1 MRAIHKLYM
10 LTRYRCASLENAVE
24 SSTHP
29 ANRCASL
36 ENAVESSP
44 PPASLADK
52 RFQQRIS
59 RLGTHAPA
67 EIDAIVTASSSLKQ
81 KLKERPAP
89 FIYAAH
95 TVVLSLYGFS
105 PVMQRNCLL
114 WSLKSTLNPKLLYAS
129 NTGAAQWEA
138 MIVMTLRES
147 TLSNHYQGLTETP
160 VLANGKLGSPEDI
173 CRVDAFINEVQAFCD
188 LFKLSAS
195 ILDLVSFQ
203 NPSAVSCLHRIEQGT
218 FTFGN
223 LWTAPNRWLL
233 SSYQANLR
241 RMQQDSENENVRLT
255 TGMDYT
261 TGNFMA
267 NYYAMRNAQL
277 ELHRLRVAHSD
288 IMQHL
293 QIFEGMIQVQAR
305 IWSEAIPAYSTHHID
320 AQARISDETIRGHG
334 TNHANHTS
342 PVRISAPLPS
352 PPASQLQDPARQPAI
367 NHTQPASQLQ
377 DPARQPAINHTQPSS
392 ASMTAPQNAMLSMQ
406 PWTTPT
412 YHFIQNN
419 TVMLHELNHMRHLL
433 HIDNNL
439 VNTPDVINL
448 VTPGASPS
456 PPMTP
461 PYASR
466 TPPPQLPTNQLS
478 PPNFLVVRRIL
489 QRSHSVPPI
498 QVD

>member
-1 MRAIHKLYM
+1 MQ
-10 LTRYRCASLENAVE
+10 
-24 SSTHP
+24 P
-29 ANRCASL
+29 APKSQYL
-36 ENAVESSP
+36 
-44 PPASLADK
+44 DK
-52 RFQQRIS
+52 RFQKRIS
-59 RLGTHAPA
+59 RLHSHTPA
-67 EIDAIVTASSSLKQ
+67 EIDAIAAASSHLKQ

-89 FIYAAH
+89 FIYTAH

-147 TLSNHYQGLTETP
+147 TLSNHFQGLTETP
-160 VLANGKLGSPEDI
+160 VLANGKLGSPAEI
-173 CRVDAFINEVQAFCD
+173 SRVDAFINEVQAFCD

-195 ILDLVSFQ
+195 ILDLVTFQ

-277 ELHRLRVAHSD
+277 ELHRMRVAHNQ

-293 QIFEGMIQVQAR
+293 QIFEGMVQAQAR
-305 IWSEAIPAYSTHHID
+305 IWSETTP
-320 AQARISDETIRGHG
+320 GL
-334 TNHANHTS
+334 HANPPSLDNTTPAPGLHANPPASQLSQPPSRPQPPSQPHANPSSLDNTT
-342 PVRISAPLPS
+342 PAIRITAPLRS
-352 PPASQLQDPARQPAI
+352 PPASQLPDPARQI
-367 NHTQPASQLQ
+367 NPNPPTGAAWPL
-377 DPARQPAINHTQPSS
+377 
-392 ASMTAPQNAMLSMQ
+392 
-406 PWTTPT
+406 TPT
-412 YHFIQNN
+412 YRFVHNN
-419 TVMLHELNHMRHLL
+419 TQMLHELNHMRHLL
-433 HIDNNL
+433 NIDENL
-439 VNTPDVINL
+439 LTTIPEVVNL
-448 VTPGASPS
+448 VTPGVSPS
-456 PPMTP
+456 PPQTP
-461 PYASR
+461 AHVLRS
-466 TPPPQLPTNQLS
+466 PPPNPAPS
-478 PPNFLVVRRIL
+478 FLVVRRIL
-489 QRSHSVPPI
+489 PRSHTPASL

>member
-1 MRAIHKLYM
+1 MCAMHKLYM
-10 LTRYRCASLENAVE
+10 LTRFRSASVPEMA
-24 SSTHP
+24 
-29 ANRCASL
+29 
-36 ENAVESSP
+36 P
-44 PPASLADK
+44 PEHISKTDK
-52 RFQQRIS
+52 RFRQRIS
-59 RLGTHAPA
+59 RLSTHDPA
-67 EIDAIVTASSSLKQ
+67 EIDAIVTASSHLKQ

-89 FIYAAH
+89 FIYTAH

-160 VLANGKLGSPEDI
+160 VLANGKLGSPQEI
-173 CRVDAFINEVQAFCD
+173 SRVDAFINEVQAFCD

-195 ILDLVSFQ
+195 ILDLVTFQ

-241 RMQQDSENENVRLT
+241 RMQQDSENENVRVT

-277 ELHRLRVAHSD
+277 ELHRMRVAHNE

-293 QIFEGMIQVQAR
+293 QVFENMIQAQAR
-305 IWSEAIPAYSTHHID
+305 IWSETIPGHNTVENTTIAPSTGHNTV
-320 AQARISDETIRGHG
+320 ENTTIAPS
-334 TNHANHTS
+334 TENTTS
-342 PVRISAPLPS
+342 AVRITAPLPS
-352 PPASQLQDPARQPAI
+352 PPPSQLQDLARQHAI
-367 NHTQPASQLQ
+367 NLNPPSQL
-377 DPARQPAINHTQPSS
+377 R
-392 ASMTAPQNAMLSMQ
+392 APTWPL
-406 PWTTPT
+406 TPT
-412 YHFIQNN
+412 YHFVHNN
-419 TVMLHELNHMRHLL
+419 TVMLHELSHMRHLL
-433 HIDNNL
+433 NTDDSLLNLTLNPQNNPAE
-439 VNTPDVINL
+439 VVNL

-456 PPMTP
+456 PPPTP
-461 PYASR
+461 PYNSR
-466 TPPPQLPTNQLS
+466 TPPPPANQ

-489 QRSHSVPPI
+489 RRTPTTL

>member
-10 LTRYRCASLENAVE
+10 LTRLRSANPSASVPEEMAPVN
-24 SSTHP
+24 
-29 ANRCASL
+29 
-36 ENAVESSP
+36 P
-44 PPASLADK
+44 PEHKTDK
-52 RFQQRIS
+52 RFRQRIS
-59 RLGTHAPA
+59 RLSTHAPA
-67 EIDAIVTASSSLKQ
+67 EIDAIVTASSGLKQ
-81 KLKERPAP
+81 RLKERPAP
-89 FIYAAH
+89 FSYTAH

-160 VLANGKLGSPEDI
+160 VLANGKLGSPEEI
-173 CRVDAFINEVQAFCD
+173 SRVDAFINEVQAFCD

-195 ILDLVSFQ
+195 ILDLVTFQ

-277 ELHRLRVAHSD
+277 ELHRMRVAHNE

-293 QIFEGMIQVQAR
+293 QVFEGMIQNQAR
-305 IWSEAIPAYSTHHID
+305 IWSETIPGHNTVEHTTPAPTS
-320 AQARISDETIRGHG
+320 RI
-334 TNHANHTS
+334 TS
-342 PVRISAPLPS
+342 HPNENTTPVRITAPLRT
-352 PPASQLQDPARQPAI
+352 PPPSQLQDPARQQTPQHPI
-367 NHTQPASQLQ
+367 NLNAPPSQLQ
-377 DPARQPAINHTQPSS
+377 DPARQQPINLNPPSS
-392 ASMTAPQNAMLSMQ
+392 QLQDPARQHITPTWPL
-406 PWTTPT
+406 TPT
-412 YHFIQNN
+412 YHFIHNN

-433 HIDNNL
+433 NIDDSLLNLQNN
-439 VNTPDVINL
+439 PADVVNL

-456 PPMTP
+456 PPQTP
-461 PYASR
+461 AHVSR
-466 TPPPQLPTNQLS
+466 SPPP
-478 PPNFLVVRRIL
+478 PPNPAPSFLVVRRIL
-489 QRSHSVPPI
+489 QRTRGLPPLE
-498 QVD
+498 VD